1 MITRLLKCFA
11 ELQHRGCTQSA
22 LGNALQHAL
31 SMPSA
36 ASVAAAAAA
45 APPKPPGIFFHG
57 ADGADVIDE
66 EAPATTACAQPA
78 SAAPS
83 YAAPPT
89 SEQPIN
95 DSKDMIPVPLRATR
109 VGDDILNFKGGV
121 TVPLRATS
129 PSIKVELY
137 HTFKEEIDYVDWCV
151 SKGTKP
157 RTQNEQQR
165 LAKAV
170 SAIEILNLL
179 RSLDSANG

>member
-36 ASVAAAAAA
+36 ASVAAAAAT

-66 EAPATTACAQPA
+66 APATTAYAQPA

-83 YAAPPT
+83 HAAPPT
-89 SEQPIN
+89 SEQPSN
-95 DSKDMIPVPLRATR
+95 DSKDMIPVPLRASR
-109 VGDDILNFKGGV
+109 VGDDDYFLDVIP
-121 TVPLRATS
+121 VPLRATRQLS
-129 PSIKVELY
+129 VKAELY
-137 HTFKEEIDYVDWCV
+137 QILL
-151 SKGTKP
+151 S
-157 RTQNEQQR
+157 RRSR
-165 LAKAV
+165 LCRFV
-170 SAIEILNLL
+170 LC
-179 RSLDSANG
+179 